1 MNYLITG
8 GAGFIGSH
16 LADALVERGD
26 RVVAL
31 DDVSTGNID
40 NVAHLLDNPKF
51 SLREGTVL
59 NHPLVAQL
67 AGRADVVVHLAAAV
81 GVKLIVEQPLTSLIT
96 NIRGT
101 EIVLDAASMGDCR
114 VMVASTSEI
123 YGKNSFGPLV
133 ENADRILGSPFVA
146 RWSYSEAKAVDEILA
161 HAYWREKGTEAIV
174 VRFFNCVGPRQ
185 TGTYGMVV
193 PSLVRQALDGADIT
207 VFGTG
212 EQLRCF
218 SHVLDTVEATVRLL
232 DHPDSPGDPFNVGR
246 AERVLHQ
253 RARGAD
259 RGQDGLGLQD
269 RAHPLRG
276 GVRGGLRGHGATR
289 ARHHADPQP
298 HRVGAHA
305 HARRHPRRRDR
316 VRARA
321 RPALDA
327 KQPPARA
334 KGSRRGRAQI
344 EMNEGTLEP
353 GGSASAS
360 TLPAAS
366 TRLATALPRRSACS
380 FESMIDAAVR
390 EDLEEPLLRGARIAQ
405 QRGLGDVER
414 ARQPRERLDRRLH
427 MTVLVP

>member
-81 GVKLIVEQPLTSLIT
+81 GVKLIVEHPLTSLIT

-218 SHVLDTVEATVRLL
+218 SHVLDTVEATLRLL
-232 DHPDSPGDPFNVGR
+232 DHPDSPGDPFNVGALNECSINEL
-246 AERVLHQ
+246 AELIVAKTGSDSKIVHIPYEEAYEEGFEDMERRVPDITRIRNLTGWEPTRTLDDILDDVIAFE
-253 RARGAD
+253 RARGA
-259 RGQDGLGLQD
+259 
-269 RAHPLRG
+269 P
-276 GVRGGLRGHGATR
+276 
-289 ARHHADPQP
+289 
-298 HRVGAHA
+298 
-305 HARRHPRRRDR
+305 
-316 VRARA
+316 
-321 RPALDA
+321 
-327 KQPPARA
+327 
-334 KGSRRGRAQI
+334 
-344 EMNEGTLEP
+344 
-353 GGSASAS
+353 
-360 TLPAAS
+360 
-366 TRLATALPRRSACS
+366 
-380 FESMIDAAVR
+380 
-390 EDLEEPLLRGARIAQ
+390 
-405 QRGLGDVER
+405 
-414 ARQPRERLDRRLH
+414 
-427 MTVLVP
+427 

>member
-81 GVKLIVEQPLTSLIT
+81 GVKLIVEHPLTSLIT

-232 DHPDSPGDPFNVGR
+232 DHPDSPGDPFNVGALNECSINEL
-246 AERVLHQ
+246 AELIVAKTGSDSKIVHIPYEEAYEEGFEDMERRVPDITRIRNLTGWEPTRTLDDILDDVIAFE
-253 RARGAD
+253 RARG
-259 RGQDGLGLQD
+259 
-269 RAHPLRG
+269 
-276 GVRGGLRGHGATR
+276 
-289 ARHHADPQP
+289 
-298 HRVGAHA
+298 
-305 HARRHPRRRDR
+305 
-316 VRARA
+316 
-321 RPALDA
+321 RP
-327 KQPPARA
+327 
-334 KGSRRGRAQI
+334 
-344 EMNEGTLEP
+344 
-353 GGSASAS
+353 
-360 TLPAAS
+360 
-366 TRLATALPRRSACS
+366 
-380 FESMIDAAVR
+380 
-390 EDLEEPLLRGARIAQ
+390 
-405 QRGLGDVER
+405 
-414 ARQPRERLDRRLH
+414 
-427 MTVLVP
+427 

>member
-31 DDVSTGNID
+31 DDVSTGSID

-81 GVKLIVEQPLTSLIT
+81 GVKLIVEHPLTSLIT

-232 DHPDSPGDPFNVGR
+232 DHPDSPGDPFNVGALNECSINEL
-246 AERVLHQ
+246 AELIVAKTGSDSKIVHIPYEEAYEEGFEDMERRVPDITRIRNLTGWEPTRTLDDILDDVIAFE
-253 RARGAD
+253 RARG
-259 RGQDGLGLQD
+259 
-269 RAHPLRG
+269 
-276 GVRGGLRGHGATR
+276 
-289 ARHHADPQP
+289 
-298 HRVGAHA
+298 
-305 HARRHPRRRDR
+305 
-316 VRARA
+316 
-321 RPALDA
+321 RP
-327 KQPPARA
+327 
-334 KGSRRGRAQI
+334 
-344 EMNEGTLEP
+344 
-353 GGSASAS
+353 
-360 TLPAAS
+360 
-366 TRLATALPRRSACS
+366 
-380 FESMIDAAVR
+380 
-390 EDLEEPLLRGARIAQ
+390 
-405 QRGLGDVER
+405 
-414 ARQPRERLDRRLH
+414 
-427 MTVLVP
+427 

>member
-16 LADALVERGD
+16 LADALVARGD

-31 DDVSTGNID
+31 DDVSTGSID
-40 NVAHLLDNPKF
+40 NVAHLLDDPKF

-81 GVKLIVEQPLTSLIT
+81 GVKLIVERPLTSLIT

-174 VRFFNCVGPRQ
+174 VRYFNCVGPRQ

-232 DHPDSPGDPFNVGR
+232 DHPDSPGDPFNVGALNECSINEL
-246 AERVLHQ
+246 AELIVAKTGSDSKIVHIPYEEAYEEGFEDMERRVP
-253 RARGAD
+253 D
-259 RGQDGLGLQD
+259 I
-269 RAHPLRG
+269 
-276 GVRGGLRGHGATR
+276 TR
-289 ARHHADPQP
+289 IRNLTGWEPT
-298 HRVGAHA
+298 RT
-305 HARRHPRRRDR
+305 
-316 VRARA
+316 
-321 RPALDA
+321 LDD
-327 KQPPARA
+327 
-334 KGSRRGRAQI
+334 I
-344 EMNEGTLEP
+344 L
-353 GGSASAS
+353 
-360 TLPAAS
+360 
-366 TRLATALPRRSACS
+366 
-380 FESMIDAAVR
+380 DDV
-390 EDLEEPLLRGARIAQ
+390 IAF
-405 QRGLGDVER
+405 ER
-414 ARQPRERLDRRLH
+414 ARSRP
-427 MTVLVP
+427 

>member
-81 GVKLIVEQPLTSLIT
+81 GVKLIVEHPLTSLIT

-218 SHVLDTVEATVRLL
+218 SHVLDTVEATLRLL
-232 DHPDSPGDPFNVGR
+232 DHPDSPGDPFNVGALNECSINEL
-246 AERVLHQ
+246 AELIVAKTGSDSKIVHIPYEEAYEEGFEDMERRVPDITRIRNLTGWEPTRTLDDILDDVIAFE
-253 RARGAD
+253 RARG
-259 RGQDGLGLQD
+259 
-269 RAHPLRG
+269 
-276 GVRGGLRGHGATR
+276 
-289 ARHHADPQP
+289 
-298 HRVGAHA
+298 
-305 HARRHPRRRDR
+305 
-316 VRARA
+316 
-321 RPALDA
+321 RP
-327 KQPPARA
+327 
-334 KGSRRGRAQI
+334 
-344 EMNEGTLEP
+344 
-353 GGSASAS
+353 
-360 TLPAAS
+360 
-366 TRLATALPRRSACS
+366 
-380 FESMIDAAVR
+380 
-390 EDLEEPLLRGARIAQ
+390 
-405 QRGLGDVER
+405 
-414 ARQPRERLDRRLH
+414 
-427 MTVLVP
+427 